1 MYISQQITTLR
12 KEGNLDAA
20 ERLASSGFEEN
31 MDNKFFQSA
40 YGWVIYF
47 RLKNTKFF
55 GAYREAE
62 SGAGQSVILFFV
74 TFSSYFSSY
83 FSVLSSIL
91 LRIFQRAKIFFDS
104 FVIFL

>member
-40 YGWVIYF
+40 
-47 RLKNTKFF
+47 
-55 GAYREAE
+55 
-62 SGAGQSVILFFV
+62 QQH
-74 TFSSYFSSY
+74 TFC
-83 FSVLSSIL
+83 L
-91 LRIFQRAKIFFDS
+91 LQVQKQQKRDD
-104 FVIFL
+104 